1 MGLFSGI
8 FGTGSDSTAK
18 VKELLA
24 KGALIVDVRSPA
36 EYSTGHITQSVNIP
50 LNRIPDKVTELKRKN
65 RPIITC
71 CRSGAR
77 SGMAAD
83 QLKAAGI
90 EVLNGGPWDSLKAI
104 M

>member
-1 MGLFSGI
+1 MGLFSI
-8 FGTGSDSTAK
+8 FGSKKTNAR
-18 VKELLA
+18 LA
-24 KGALIVDVRSPA
+24 EMIEKGALIIDVRTPE
-36 EYSTGHITQSVNIP
+36 EYRSGHIKDSVNIP
-50 LNRIPDKVTELKRKN
+50 LNKIPNKVNELKRKN

-83 QLKAAGI
+83 QLKRAGI
-90 EVLNGGPWDSLKAI
+90 EVENGGSWSNLEGL